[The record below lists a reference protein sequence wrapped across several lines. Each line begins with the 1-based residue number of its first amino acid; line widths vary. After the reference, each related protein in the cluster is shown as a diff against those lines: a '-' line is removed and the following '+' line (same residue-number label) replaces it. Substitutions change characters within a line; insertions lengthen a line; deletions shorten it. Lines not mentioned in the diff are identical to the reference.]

1 MQICTGDK
9 EFSVDITGS
18 IMFVTQILN
27 IRYIGAGCKLIGWY
41 CLYVDF
47 EALEIIWQ

>member
-9 EFSVDITGS
+9 EFGIDLTGS
-18 IMFVTQILN
+18 IVFVTQILCT
-27 IRYIGAGCKLIGWY
+27 RYKGAGFKLVGWY